1 MIKFLI
7 SKKETMAIV
16 EAKGEC
22 PMYVDILPHGNKNS
36 NSDYSSY
43 ENAVFNGECD
53 KEDWLW
59 KFLYL

>member
-7 SKKETMAIV
+7 SKKEYESIKNNKETMVVV

-22 PMYVDILPHGNKNS
+22 PIYVDISPHGNKNS

-43 ENAVFNGECD
+43 ENAIFNG
-53 KEDWLW
+53 KN
-59 KFLYL
+59 

>member
-7 SKKETMAIV
+7 SKKEYESIKSNKEIMAIV
-16 EAKGEC
+16 EAKGER
-22 PMYVDILPHGNKNS
+22 PMYVDISPYGNKNS

-53 KEDWLW
+53 
-59 KFLYL
+59 

>member
-7 SKKETMAIV
+7 SKKEYESIKSNKETIAII
-16 EAKGEC
+16 EAKGKH
-22 PMYVDILPHGNKNS
+22 PMYVDISPHGNKNS

-53 KEDWLW
+53 
-59 KFLYL
+59 